1 MVVIISALSTGLYIA
16 QQPNYDRIDND
27 LKYRYIK
34 MKGEATPKQIAELET
49 IFESNRDNTK
59 IKQMHKDVEQYEEIV
74 RKRAIAIEQAR
85 LKQLEANQLSEKV
98 EKMNKK

>member
-1 MVVIISALSTGLYIA
+1 MVVIISALSTVLYIA
-16 QQPNYDRIDND
+16 QQPNYD